1 MKKLYLFSLI
11 AFSLVSINA
20 FAQDEDLH
28 DAAVL
33 SEHFKSPQQF
43 TTWYKGLNQENKDLV
58 LAGTIYTCKPDLT
71 KTALAEGGNINTKI
85 SVINITSGH
94 DDHSS
99 AYIYAYSSGDIDDFM
114 MKVIAAGMAKSA
126 QAVKEES
133 CGHTF
138 SHMSSGTPG
147 LMSLISASIKFC
159 PTTDTKAKMLQL
171 LKSNGSDINETN
183 YLHVSPLSEAI
194 EQKNIKI
201 IELLL
206 QNGADFSKTFALSRM
221 IDEYD
226 TFHTN
231 AETEA
236 IWDYVIAYLQNH
248 KLTPEAETD
257 AYIKGRLRIKYLHTP
272 EADIDLYTDD
282 FDAAWIKDRLE
293 EDNRLNTKLE
303 QLNLHPDYST
313 IAAKEG
319 ILAAAEQHKYTL
331 LQELVDNGVDV
342 NYQNEDGRTALFHV
356 TNIYIHNLND
366 EDIEAIKYLL
376 NHGADINHQDKYGR
390 TALFHVTNTPKPSNK
405 DIEAIKYLL
414 NHGADT
420 SIKDKDGK
428 TAFDDCAYKI
438 CKLSPYGMRKFSP
451 DDKTII
457 PTLRQAIDENDC
469 ATIVELIN
477 KGIDPYINIGTAL
490 FFRMYHTDNRKCLK
504 NILDL
509 GIDLNKVVI
518 IRDDNGDIKDIDTAL
533 TYAEQYFWSQDIIPL
548 LKQYGATETDD
559 VQRIRTYKKIIN
571 GSHVIFG
578 YDAQKEASIRQ
589 KLKEKDL
596 KDWEIEVYQQLLKEQ
611 EYMKIHENDP
621 DPVDSF
627 HR

>member
-1 MKKLYLFSLI
+1 MKKLYLFFLI
-11 AFSLVSINA
+11 AFSIVSINA

-33 SEHFKSPQQF
+33 SEHFKNPQQF

-138 SHMSSGTPG
+138 SHMSSETPG

-183 YLHVSPLSEAI
+183 DLHVSPLSEAI

-221 IDEYD
+221 IDEYY

-257 AYIKGRLRIKYLHTP
+257 AYIKG
-272 EADIDLYTDD
+272 
-282 FDAAWIKDRLE
+282 RLE

-342 NYQNEDGRTALFHV
+342 NY
-356 TNIYIHNLND
+356 
-366 EDIEAIKYLL
+366 
-376 NHGADINHQDKYGR
+376 QDKYGR

-451 DDKTII
+451 DDKTTI
-457 PTLRQAIDENDC
+457 PTLSQAIDENDC
-469 ATIVELIN
+469 TTIVELIN
-477 KGIDPYINIGTAL
+477 KGIDPYINIYGEAL

-504 NILDL
+504 DVLDL

-518 IRDDNGDIKDIDTAL
+518 TRNDDGDIKDIDTAL

-559 VQRIRTYKKIIN
+559 KQRIISYKKIDGKFGYTN
-571 GSHVIFG
+571 GPIIFG
-578 YDAQKEASIRQ
+578 YNAQKEASIRQ

-596 KDWEIEVYQQLLKEQ
+596 KDWEIEVYQQLLEKQ
-611 EYMKIHENDP
+611 KYMKIHENDP

-627 HR
+627 HI

>member
-114 MKVIAAGMAKSA
+114 TKVIAAGMEKSA

-138 SHMSSGTPG
+138 SHMSSETPG

-183 YLHVSPLSEAI
+183 DLHVSPLSEAI
-194 EQKNIKI
+194 KQKNIKM

-226 TFHTN
+226 TFHPN

-236 IWDYVIAYLQNH
+236 IWDYVIAYLQKH

-257 AYIKGRLRIKYLHTP
+257 AYIKGRLKIKYLHTP
-272 EADIDLYTDD
+272 EADTDLYTDD
-282 FDAAWIKDRLE
+282 VAAAWIKDRLE

-303 QLNLHPDYST
+303 QLNIHPDYST

-342 NYQNEDGRTALFHV
+342 NYQ
-356 TNIYIHNLND
+356 
-366 EDIEAIKYLL
+366 
-376 NHGADINHQDKYGR
+376 DKYGR

-405 DIEAIKYLL
+405 DIKAIKYLL

-457 PTLRQAIDENDC
+457 PTLSQAIDENDC

-477 KGIDPYINIGTAL
+477 KGIDPYINIYGTAL

-504 NILDL
+504 DVLDL

-518 IRDDNGDIKDIDTAL
+518 TRNDNGDIEDIDTAL
-533 TYAEQYFWSQDIIPL
+533 TYAEHYFRSKDLIPL

-596 KDWEIEVYQQLLKEQ
+596 KDWEIEVYQQLLKKQ
-611 EYMKIHENDP
+611 EYMKILKIHEN